1 VTPAPLITLEG
12 VTLWRRTQEEYA
24 YDLKRSLFAMVQRR
38 YRKPSRRCV
47 LRNVSLAVRPGEK
60 LGIIGPN
67 GSGKSTLLKVI
78 AGILKP
84 TSGSVHVGG
93 SVAPLIELGAGFD
106 PDLSVIDNIVYYG
119 VLLGHDRAWIR
130 GRLDAILDFAQL
142 YDHANEPLK
151 ALSSGMAARL
161 GFAIAT
167 ESSPDILILDE
178 VLSVGDESFRRRSAE
193 RLARFWDER
202 VTVIVVSHE
211 TAFIRAQCERAVLIE
226 EGEVVSIDAAN
237 AVVDRYQRRVADGS
251 ARGGH
256 AAAHIDSAAITKMNG
271 KLFRGNGTVLEEQK
285 LFLIREGRK
294 HWIRDP
300 EWVIQNGFNWSR
312 DVTYLEGGVL
322 TDVAEGDP
330 I

>member
-1 VTPAPLITLEG
+1 MTPSAIIALED

-24 YDLKRSLFAMVQRR
+24 YDLKRSIFAVIERR
-38 YRKPSRRCV
+38 YRKPARRCV
-47 LRNVSLAVRPGEK
+47 LRDVSLAIRPGEK

-78 AGILKP
+78 AGILAP
-84 TSGSVHVGG
+84 TTGTVRVRG

-106 PDLSVIDNIVYYG
+106 ADLSVIDNIIYYG
-119 VLLGHDRAWIR
+119 VLLGHDRSWIR
-130 GRLDAILDFAQL
+130 GRIDAILDFAQL

-161 GFAIAT
+161 GFAVAT
-167 ESSPDILILDE
+167 ESNPEILILDE

-211 TAFIRAQCERAVLIE
+211 TAFIRAQCERAVLLE
-226 EGEVVSIDAAN
+226 EGEVIAFGAAD
-237 AVVDRYQRRVADGS
+237 AVVDEYQQRVGEGS
-251 ARGGH
+251 ARTGH
-256 AAAHIDSAAITKMNG
+256 AAAHLDASTVVTMDG
-271 KLFRGNGTVLEEQK
+271 RLFRGNGTVLEEQK
-285 LFLIREGRK
+285 LFIIRDGHK

-300 EWVIQNGFNWSR
+300 DWVAQHGFEWGR

-322 TDVAEGDP
+322 ADVAEGEP
-330 I
+330 L